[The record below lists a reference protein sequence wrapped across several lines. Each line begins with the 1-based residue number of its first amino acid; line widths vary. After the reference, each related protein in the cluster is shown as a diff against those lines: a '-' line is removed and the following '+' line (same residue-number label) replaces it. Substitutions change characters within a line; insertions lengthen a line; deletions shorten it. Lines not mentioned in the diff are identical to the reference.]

1 MVLFAT
7 TCNLVFQTSF
17 MGKNIELRFM
27 RRRCLD
33 FTTENA
39 LSICTMQFSV
49 ACLFPD
55 YESALDDFLGDAA
68 HV

>member
-1 MVLFAT
+1 
-7 TCNLVFQTSF
+7 
-17 MGKNIELRFM
+17 MGKNLELRFM
-27 RRRCLD
+27 RRRCFD
-33 FTTENA
+33 FPTENA

-55 YESALDDFLGDAA
+55 SEKALDDFLGAAA

>member
-1 MVLFAT
+1 
-7 TCNLVFQTSF
+7 
-17 MGKNIELRFM
+17 MGKNLELRFM